1 MSIDMKKGRPGPD
14 PRGSIGP
21 VRPGMRD
28 AARRRSRER
37 AAAQPIRETRMR
49 IADLAL
55 RSAALA
61 AALAAG
67 GCATPA
73 SRAADYEKA
82 LAPWQG
88 ASEEALVARW
98 GPPQAQEQIGHG
110 RWLTYVV
117 RSTAPPAP
125 TVAFS
130 IGGFGFGGGR
140 TAVGGGVGAAV
151 PVGQPAAPTCTTRF
165 LIEDGKVS
173 SWTFEGAGCGAL
185 GGEG

>member
-1 MSIDMKKGRPGPD
+1 MSIDMKTRRRAGAVASGRPAGHARCRATVAREPSRAEDD
-14 PRGSIGP
+14 PT
-21 VRPGMRD
+21 
-28 AARRRSRER
+28 
-37 AAAQPIRETRMR
+37 RETRMR
-49 IADLAL
+49 IQAVLT
-55 RSAALA
+55 SAAFAGGLA
-61 AALAAG
+61 AALAAS
-67 GCATPA
+67 GCATPE

-82 LAPWQG
+82 LGPWQG

-140 TAVGGGVGAAV
+140 TSVGAGVGAAV

-165 LIEDGKVS
+165 LVEDGKVS

-185 GGEG
+185 G